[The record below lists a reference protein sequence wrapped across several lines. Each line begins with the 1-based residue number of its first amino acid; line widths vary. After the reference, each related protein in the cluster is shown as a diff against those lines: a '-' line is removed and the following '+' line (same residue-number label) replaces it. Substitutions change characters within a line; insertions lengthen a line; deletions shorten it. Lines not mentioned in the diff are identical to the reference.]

1 MFKMDSVQMPQ
12 QHGQPGYDREKV
24 IQWIIELCNTETRE
38 NALSELR

>member
-12 QHGQPGYDREKV
+12 QLSQVAHERDRV
-24 IQWIIELCNTETRE
+24 FQWILELCNADTRE